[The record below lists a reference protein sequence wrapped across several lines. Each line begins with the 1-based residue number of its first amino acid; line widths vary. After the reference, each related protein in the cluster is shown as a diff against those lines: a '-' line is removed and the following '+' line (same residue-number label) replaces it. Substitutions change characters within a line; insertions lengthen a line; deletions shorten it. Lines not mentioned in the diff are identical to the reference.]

1 MPTFDPNDLA
11 KWGRGVWNS
20 APVDRIRGFSI
31 DTRSLAEGQL
41 FVAIKDK
48 RDGHEFL
55 EIAQKDGA
63 GGALVSNCD
72 KNLSFPQ
79 LLSSDTVGSLQSI
92 AYEYRK
98 TFKGNVIGITG
109 SCGKTSTKD
118 MLGNFLGSDRTH
130 CTAGNLNNH
139 LGVPLSLLGIE
150 LNQHKFAV
158 IEAGIN
164 GKGEMQ
170 ELAHMIQPNIVVVT
184 NIGSS
189 HLEGL
194 GSEQGVANEKAHL
207 FKQHPALKKVIFP
220 EHCLA
225 FKEFDEFFKTSNSQC
240 MVLRKGV
247 PQGQCREGEVHYEFR
262 TETNTTGNS
271 FALRL
276 WRDGFPVMNFST
288 PPLSEGMASNMALS
302 ILASLELGI
311 EEKNLFERLP
321 QYSPPALRGRTLS
334 GRGCTY
340 FVDCYNANPTSMQ
353 DSITFFK
360 KQFSDQPK
368 LLVLGGMEELGE
380 KEEELHQDLGAQIQ
394 LEENDLVVLVGEKA
408 SWLGEGILASGGR
421 EDQVLA
427 LNQGNEANSIIED
440 FKGAVFFKGSRSLK
454 LESLVPEWAVEKIN

>member
-225 FKEFDEFFKTSNSQC
+225 FKEFDEFFKTS
-240 MVLRKGV
+240 K
-247 PQGQCREGEVHYEFR
+247 
-262 TETNTTGNS
+262 
-271 FALRL
+271 
-276 WRDGFPVMNFST
+276 
-288 PPLSEGMASNMALS
+288 
-302 ILASLELGI
+302 
-311 EEKNLFERLP
+311 
-321 QYSPPALRGRTLS
+321 
-334 GRGCTY
+334 
-340 FVDCYNANPTSMQ
+340 
-353 DSITFFK
+353 
-360 KQFSDQPK
+360 
-368 LLVLGGMEELGE
+368 
-380 KEEELHQDLGAQIQ
+380 
-394 LEENDLVVLVGEKA
+394 
-408 SWLGEGILASGGR
+408 
-421 EDQVLA
+421 
-427 LNQGNEANSIIED
+427 
-440 FKGAVFFKGSRSLK
+440 
-454 LESLVPEWAVEKIN
+454 